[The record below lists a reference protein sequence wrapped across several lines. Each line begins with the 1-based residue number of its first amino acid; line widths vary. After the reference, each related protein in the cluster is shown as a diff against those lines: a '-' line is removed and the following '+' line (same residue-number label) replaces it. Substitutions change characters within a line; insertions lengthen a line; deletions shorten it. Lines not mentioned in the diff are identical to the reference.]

1 VLQQLLKLWVIINKM
16 MLSSRSRA
24 RTLEERRVA
33 HGVMFEAAQ
42 DVFKDPFAIE
52 QIDDRKNYG
61 EERFIIIGMASG
73 RLLTVV
79 FTVRGEI
86 IRIISARGAEPY
98 EQRQYHEQ
106 NT

>member
-1 VLQQLLKLWVIINKM
+1 MNSNTFEWDEAKAAKNYAK
-16 MLSSRSRA
+16 
-24 RTLEERRVA
+24 
-33 HGVMFEAAQ
+33 HGVTFEAAQ

-52 QIDDRKNYG
+52 QIDDRKDYG

-73 RLLTVV
+73 RVLVV
-79 FTVRGEI
+79 VYTMRGEI

>member
-1 VLQQLLKLWVIINKM
+1 MNDDAFEWDAAKVAKNHTKHGV
-16 MLSSRSRA
+16 
-24 RTLEERRVA
+24 TLE
-33 HGVMFEAAQ
+33 AARE
-42 DVFKDPFAIE
+42 VFKDPFAIE

-61 EERFIIIGMASG
+61 EERFILIGMASG

-79 FTVRGEI
+79 YTMRGEI
-86 IRIISARGAEPY
+86 VRIISARAAEPY